1 MIWMPYLIDGHNLI
15 PKIPGLHLS
24 AVNDEMRLV
33 ELLQEF
39 CRLSRK
45 KVEVYFDKAAQGQA
59 GQRKLGTVA
68 AHFVRVGST
77 ADEAIMARLHKMGRA
92 ARNWTVVS
100 SDQQVLTAA
109 RQAGARTLTSEEF
122 AGMLQTTLASGA
134 DRKSVKSTD
143 TRLSQDEVEEWLEI
157 FKSKP
162 DQCQ

>member
-45 KVEVYFDKAAQGQA
+45 KVEVYFDQAAQGQA

-68 AHFVRVGST
+68 AHFVPVGST

-100 SDQQVLTAA
+100 SDQRVLTTAH
-109 RQAGARTLTSEEF
+109 QAGAQTLTSEEF
-122 AGMLQTTLASGA
+122 ARTAQTTLASDA
-134 DRKSVKSTD
+134 NRKSVKAAD

-162 DQCQ
+162 DQRQ